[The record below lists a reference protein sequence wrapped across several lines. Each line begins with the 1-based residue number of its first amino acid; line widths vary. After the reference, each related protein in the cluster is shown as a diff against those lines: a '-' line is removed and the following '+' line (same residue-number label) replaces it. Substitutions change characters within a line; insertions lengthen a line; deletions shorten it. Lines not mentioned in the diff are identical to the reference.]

1 MPLRHLEARAVADT
15 LIDIYIDP
23 EKRLQ
28 TITGFGGAFTES
40 SAHLLNAIS
49 EQNRNEILE
58 AYFGDEGARYSLC
71 RTHMNSC
78 DFSLDQYSYTPVEND
93 TALEYFSIEED
104 QEDIIPMILDAQ
116 AISSEG
122 FKLMASPWTAPPWMK
137 DNKSWVGGRL
147 LKNFILHGLS
157 SFRCI
162 TKRTKKKVLISG
174 ALPWKMSPMAME
186 IVGKVCSTLPKK

>member
-1 MPLRHLEARAVADT
+1 MKTKFSFSLHHLIASIALGVVFPQCTLSGNDTEQTPSDEGDNLPIGVYETSAEGNSLTLLEPRAVADT

-23 EKRLQ
+23 EMRLQ

-78 DFSLDQYSYTPVEND
+78 DFSLTTSLNASGNRRST
-93 TALEYFSIEED
+93 
-104 QEDIIPMILDAQ
+104 
-116 AISSEG
+116 SSQ
-122 FKLMASPWTAPPWMK
+122 
-137 DNKSWVGGRL
+137 
-147 LKNFILHGLS
+147 
-157 SFRCI
+157 
-162 TKRTKKKVLISG
+162 
-174 ALPWKMSPMAME
+174 
-186 IVGKVCSTLPKK
+186 